1 MPLCDAN
8 NVASTKSGLVGP
20 DRIGLFISV
29 CGFNFTWFSIWFSV
43 TSKFKRVFYFFFRF
57 VFDLSGNLATPLISN
72 SRKTQMVLRGMRDK
86 ANVAKITSRWLNIVG
101 IRRKSRVSNNTRD
114 FDLAMWS
121 T

>member
-1 MPLCDAN
+1 MPLCDVN
-8 NVASTKSGLVGP
+8 NAASTKSGLVGP

-29 CGFNFTWFSIWFSV
+29 CGLILRGSAFGFRFPQNSNGFSI
-43 TSKFKRVFYFFFRF
+43 FFRF
-57 VFDLSGNLATPLISN
+57 VFDLNGNLATPLISN

-86 ANVAKITSRWLNIVG
+86 ANVAKITSLWLNIVG

>member
-1 MPLCDAN
+1 MRRRQNLDW
-8 NVASTKSGLVGP
+8 L
-20 DRIGLFISV
+20 DRIGSDCSFRLADLILRVQHLVF
-29 CGFNFTWFSIWFSV
+29 GFLKIQTGFL
-43 TSKFKRVFYFFFRF
+43 FFFRF
-57 VFDLSGNLATPLISN
+57 VFDLNGNLATPLISN

-86 ANVAKITSRWLNIVG
+86 ANVAKITSLWLNIVG